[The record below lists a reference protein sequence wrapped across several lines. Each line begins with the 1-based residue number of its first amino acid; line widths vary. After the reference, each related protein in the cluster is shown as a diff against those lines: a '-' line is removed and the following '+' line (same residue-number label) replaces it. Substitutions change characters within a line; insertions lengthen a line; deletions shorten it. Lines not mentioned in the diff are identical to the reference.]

1 MEQQTAVEWLF
12 EAIGYKQ
19 ESDRTTIINIH
30 PDCDITDLIR
40 RAKQMEKEQIINA
53 WRNGDNDSM
62 YEPKQLEK
70 QAEQYYNLTY
80 GTEG

>member
-1 MEQQTAVEWLF
+1 MTQQTALEWFL

-40 RAKQMEKEQIINA
+40 RAKQMEKDWIIHIYWVA
-53 WRNGDNDSM
+53 YKEGHYSGD
-62 YEPKQLEK
+62 KT
-70 QAEQYYNLTY
+70 AEEYYNETFNK
-80 GTEG
+80 